1 MWQRHQWKT
10 SVCIVGIALAGLAVG
25 TGCPGFDFLT
35 GPPGPTGPE
44 GPEGPAGSPGL
55 PGRDAGNDLPG
66 TVVTIMD
73 VSGASP
79 VEIGGPISVTFKTE
93 NDDGDTIPMDELD
106 RFAIYVSGPSDNY
119 QRVIPSQSD
128 LEANAVS
135 NGDGTMTYTFPDPFP
150 STYAAPLNDSPAFG
164 SADGELA
171 GMPTMPGTYTVGIE
185 ARQSFT
191 VDGATVRDAGDAT
204 FDFAVGGATL
214 APRQVVL
221 ESNCEKCHNELTL
234 HGSNRFSVTGC
245 VLCHTKGAED
255 RTSSDPA
262 KATPD
267 TTILFANMIHRIHR
281 GHGLPNVEAT
291 AKGPDPYRY
300 EVIGYGE
307 SVHDFSDV
315 AFPMMPGGTGFNQQ
329 TRNCDACHGGAAQGD
344 LAYTNPTRAACTG
357 CHDDVNFTTGTKLD
371 PANVDVANGTLS
383 ASDLQ
388 NPGNR
393 TLIGGLAHSFTDGQ
407 CTLCHTAGTA
417 LDPRVLHLPP
427 LSNSANINGLTV
439 QIVGTGGNSGA
450 DFFMPGDFPGV
461 TFNLVDGNG
470 SAVDI
475 SNVTSVNMVISGP
488 VGNYQKIIPTDWTA
502 GSTASIFSGGTGK
515 GGVPNSGTGPF
526 TYSSTEAI
534 PANYPVPSND
544 SAAFD
549 YANGWGELGGRPL
562 VNGSY
567 TIMVYAYRQFTVNST
582 TYRESSLPGI
592 FAIRIGSS
600 GSPGFYPGFV
610 TDAKCNGCHGNLR
623 FHGNTRRGVMACVTC
638 HVAGAE
644 DRANVVAGQTQAPE
658 ADTIDWKVMIH
669 KIHNAREL
677 NVVKDGG
684 KLDIVGYSFGQPAN
698 TGSVNDFSTGILPT
712 MPGEAKHCAACHATD
727 AWKTP
732 VERTDV
738 NIWKVACLSCHDSTA
753 AATHA
758 ALNTLAVGQEACAT
772 CHGDGAEFSVEKE
785 HAVP

>member
-1 MWQRHQWKT
+1 MLRRIGT
-10 SVCIVGIALAGLAVG
+10 RYGLLIAGVVIVGMSAG
-25 TGCPGFDFLT
+25 TTCPGLQFGL
-35 GPPGPTGPE
+35 PGPQ
-44 GPEGPAGSPGL
+44 GPAGPAGPSGPAGQ
-55 PGRDAGNDLPG
+55 PGRDASSALPG
-66 TVVTIMD
+66 MVVTIMD

-79 VEIGGPISVTFKTE
+79 VTIGGPLSVTFKLE
-93 NDDGDTIPMDELD
+93 DDDGNAIATGELN
-106 RFAIYVSGPSDNY
+106 RFSIYVSGPADNY
-119 QRVIPSQSD
+119 QRVITPESD
-128 LEANAVS
+128 LDNNAVT
-135 NGDGTMTYTFPDPFP
+135 NADGTVTYTFPGGFP
-150 STYAAPLNDSPAFG
+150 TTFAAPPNDSSFFG

-171 GMPTMPGTYTVGIE
+171 GMPATAGTYTVAIE
-185 ARQSFT
+185 ARRSFT
-191 VDGATVRDAGDAT
+191 INGATVRDAGDAT
-204 FDFAVGGATL
+204 MDFAVDGATL
-214 APRQVVL
+214 ASRQVVL
-221 ESNCEKCHNELTL
+221 EANCEKCHNELTL

-245 VLCHTKGAED
+245 VLCHVNGGED

-262 KATPD
+262 KATEGVS
-267 TTILFANMIHRIHR
+267 IQFANMIHAIHR
-281 GHGLPNVEAT
+281 GRELPRVAAT
-291 AKGPDPYRY
+291 AESADPFRLKI
-300 EVIGYGE
+300 IGFGE
-307 SVHDFSDV
+307 SVHDFSAV
-315 AFPMMPGGTGFNQQ
+315 AFPMMPGGTGFNEQ
-329 TRNCDACHGGAAQGD
+329 TRNCAACHGGAAQEG
-344 LAYTNPTRAACTG
+344 LAFTEPSRAACSG
-357 CHDDVNFTTGTKLD
+357 CHDDIIWSTGTKLD
-371 PANVDVANGTLS
+371 SSNGQVSSGTLP
-383 ASDLQ
+383 ASLLND
-388 NPGNR
+388 PSVR
-393 TLIGGLAHSFTDGQ
+393 TLVGGFAHSFSDDQ

-417 LDPRVLHLPP
+417 LDPMVSHLPP

-439 QIVGTGGNSGA
+439 QIVGIGGNSGA

-470 SAVDI
+470 NLVDI
-475 SNVTSVNMVISGP
+475 SNVTAVNMVISGP

-526 TYSSTEAI
+526 THVSAEAI

-562 VNGSY
+562 DNGSY

-677 NVVKDGG
+677 NVVKEGG
-684 KLDIVGYSFGQPAN
+684 KLDIVGFSFGQPAN

-712 MPGEAKHCAACHATD
+712 MPGEARHCTACHATD

-753 AATHA
+753 AATHVQ
-758 ALNTLAVGQEACAT
+758 LNTVGLGQEGCAV
-772 CHGDGAEFSVEKE
+772 CHGDGKEFNVEKE